1 LTPQQQ
7 EEIHLS
13 ALALN
18 SAQADL
24 HNCGQRIAALEAELK
39 ASREEHERLGRV
51 VERAE
56 IALSKAR
63 SAAKK
68 RGKK

>member
-1 LTPQQQ
+1 MTPAQE

-13 ALALN
+13 GLALE
-18 SAQADL
+18 AARADL
-24 HNCGQRIAALEAELK
+24 YNCAQRALALEAELK
-39 ASREEHERLGRV
+39 AVREEHERLGRV
-51 VERAE
+51 VTRAE
-56 IALSKAR
+56 IALSKAK

>member
-1 LTPQQQ
+1 MTPAQQ

-13 ALALN
+13 GLALN
-18 SAQADL
+18 SARADMG
-24 HNCGQRIAALEAELK
+24 NCAQRMAALEAELK

-51 VERAE
+51 VARAE
-56 IALSKAR
+56 IALSRAKN
-63 SAAKK
+63 AAKK